1 MLCQC
6 CRVQE
11 GLQADCHHVFIRA
24 CADVQMLFEWRMPSS
39 CAVWINHLEHG
50 AMLNN
55 GKHSHKANAS
65 SHRHSLCA
73 TSSPDRSSVES
84 KSAYNVI
91 PCTCHGG
98 NKYVIERSTHSITR
112 GTLYIELHFTKWSSH
127 YRNTYS
133 SSAIWISC
141 CAFSC
146 FKRSQ
151 SSASSPW

>member
-1 MLCQC
+1 MKNAEFL
-6 CRVQE
+6 R
-11 GLQADCHHVFIRA
+11 
-24 CADVQMLFEWRMPSS
+24 S
-39 CAVWINHLEHG
+39 VWINHIEHG

-55 GKHSHKANAS
+55 GKHSHKANAG

-73 TSSPDRSSVES
+73 TSSPGRSSVES
-84 KSAYNVI
+84 KSAYNVM

-98 NKYVIERSTHSITR
+98 NTYVIERCTHSITR
-112 GTLYIELHFTKWSSH
+112 GTLYIELHFTRWSSH
-127 YRNTYS
+127 HRHTYS

-151 SSASSPW
+151 SSASSPWEDGTGIYTYMDHMTLVTGTHVCSSRYKQ